1 METSETL
8 IVDTINNNQ
17 PIEFEG
23 EVTNKDVTGKCQ
35 AYMLSRNFDNIWGNY
50 IYYPQYSAVILIVN
64 NNKYQIKYDDEASSI
79 VLHASTERIMASALL
94 WFYGDEQARD
104 NFLKDKL
111 LEYFYIDQDDL
122 EEIVQIFIEQHPI
135 LSISGVIPYPDYSYK
150 GKVEYMYGGYKI
162 IVSQRDEINRINF
175 FLDTEKN
182 HKTLLDKLDLHTS
195 VFFNEKTDHIANDF
209 VKNILM
215 EKGVDIQRTFSKFEK
230 GVIYVGGSFIAITYI
245 LQVILFV
252 GVVLFIIGYI
262 GFLIFGV

>member
-8 IVDTINNNQ
+8 IINTINNNQ
-17 PIEFEG
+17 PIKFEG
-23 EVTNKDVTGKCQ
+23 EVTNKDVIVKCQ
-35 AYMLSRNFDNIWGNY
+35 AYMLLKNFDNIWNNY

-64 NNKYQIKYDDEASSI
+64 NNKYQIKYDDGASSI

-94 WFYGDEQARD
+94 WFYGDEQARN

-122 EEIVQIFIEQHPI
+122 EEIVQIFIKQHPI

-162 IVSQRDEINRINF
+162 IVSQRDEINKINYV
-175 FLDTEKN
+175 LNKEKKHN
-182 HKTLLDKLDLHTS
+182 KIYDSIEIVFWSYLKKCEYTFEQRFVNS
-195 VFFNEKTDHIANDF
+195 V
-209 VKNILM
+209 LM
-215 EKGVDIQRTFSKFEK
+215 EKGIKAYHVPDIVEK
-230 GVIYVGGSFIAITYI
+230 GVVAVGMAGMG
-245 LQVILFV
+245 VV
-252 GVVLFIIGYI
+252 GVITLIGLGGCVLFLIMYI